1 MFLVRLTYIEPLE
14 AVDALIPAHRE
25 FLQEM
30 YQAGTFLLSG
40 RTEPRDGGIILASAS
55 SMKELQSVL
64 ARDPFQA
71 VAKYQIIEFFPS
83 LAGPAFQSL
92 VAA

>member
-1 MFLVRLTYIEPLE
+1 MFLVRLTYTKPLE

-40 RTEPRDGGIILASAS
+40 RTEPRDGGVILASAS
-55 SMKELQSVL
+55 SMKDLELVL
-64 ARDPFQA
+64 ARDPFQD
-71 VAKYQIIEFFPS
+71 VASYTIIEFFPS
-83 LAGPAFQSL
+83 MAAPALQSL